1 MRRVIMRRKRERVR
15 LSGGGRVR
23 AIDSVVI

>member
-1 MRRVIMRRKRERVR
+1 MRVRMRMRRERVR

-23 AIDSVVI
+23 AIDRVLIC